1 MIVLRKTSFKLK
13 LILYPF
19 VAAALAINL
28 FMLFLLGQAVGL
40 PVMPPLVAL
49 ILALPLGIPANYM
62 TAHWVQG
69 LINEGEGRV

>member
-1 MIVLRKTSFKLK
+1 MQLRQTTLKLK

-19 VAAALAINL
+19 VAAAVAINL

-40 PVMPPLVAL
+40 PVMSSLTAL
-49 ILALPLGIPANYM
+49 LISIPLGIPATYL

-69 LINEGEGRV
+69 LIDEGEGRT